1 MKSALITAA
10 WMLLWTS
17 LAMALSGCVTTTTT
31 AKDGTVTTVR
41 QPVPGVLPFAADVI
55 RAYSPRAIPV
65 HEK

>member
-1 MKSALITAA
+1 MKSALITAV
-10 WMLLWTS
+10 WMLLWFG
-17 LAMALSGCVTTTTT
+17 LALTVSSCVTTTTT
-31 AKDGTVTTVR
+31 AKDGTVTTIR

>member
-1 MKSALITAA
+1 MKTTALILALA
-10 WMLLWTS
+10 S
-17 LAMALSGCVTTTTT
+17 LALALSGCVTTTTT
-31 AKDGTVTTVR
+31 AKDGSVTIIR

>member
-1 MKSALITAA
+1 MKIIRAIFHLTVIALAVLYAVSCT
-10 WMLLWTS
+10 
-17 LAMALSGCVTTTTT
+17 TTTTT
-31 AKDGTVTTVR
+31 AKDGTVTTIR